1 MVLIKL
7 KHVKNFRDIGGVK
20 TKDGRNVKT
29 KMLIR
34 GSTLCKLTDEEITFL
49 KEEYRLSTIIDLR
62 TKKETAEDPDT
73 KVEGVKYYHYPV
85 LTEAVVGVSHEKKV
99 RSFSSLKMMPR
110 MEDLYVQMVKGDCL
124 ENLVTIMKT
133 ILTLPDDGYSLLFHC
148 SVGKD
153 RTGVLA
159 ALILSFLGVDRDTV
173 IYDYLISNK
182 FTRVKS
188 TLVYLGLLCT
198 RFNHKFA
205 KKIRFSLLAKQRFI
219 ESALESLE
227 SDFGSLDNF
236 FKEKLCFTPEETEK
250 IKNRFLC

>member
-20 TKDGRNVKT
+20 TKDGRIVKT
-29 KMLIR
+29 KMLYR
-34 GSTLCKLTDEEITFL
+34 GSALSKLSKEEIVFL
-49 KEEYRLSTIIDLR
+49 KKEYKLSTIIDLR
-62 TKKETAEDPDT
+62 TKKESAEEPDIS
-73 KVEGVKYYHYPV
+73 VEGVQYYHYPV
-85 LTEAVVGVSHEKKV
+85 LNEAVVGVSHEKKV
-99 RSFSSLKMMPR
+99 HSFSSLKMMPR

-124 ENLVTIMKT
+124 ENLVSIMKT
-133 ILTLPDDGYSLLFHC
+133 ILTLPNDGYSLLFHC

-182 FTRVKS
+182 FTRVKA
-188 TLVYLGLLCT
+188 LFVYFGLLCT

-205 KKIRFSLLAKQRFI
+205 KKIKFSLLAKQRFI

-227 SDFGSLDNF
+227 NDYGSLENF
-236 FKEKLCFTPEETEK
+236 FKEKLCFTSEETEM